1 MKKLLILVIVICM
14 VSCESTPKKNPD
26 STWVKKEFYDNGI
39 LKCEMQLKDSL
50 RHGVTKNFDSKGKLM
65 STVHFVNNIRE
76 GVARNYYPSGTI
88 NQEMVY
94 KNNKLEGEAKMYY
107 ESGKLYMVTQYLN
120 NKRHGVEQTYYE
132 SGSLKSQVEYYKGGA
147 GMGLKEFSVGGEE
160 VTKRPTIVIREKN
173 APFDGQLVLEIS
185 LSDKSRNVKF
195 FQDTLVQGK
204 YMFKYMNEIET
215 QGGVGRLVCY
225 KSGSIQMKKLNI
237 VAEVTT
243 KNRNKLILQRT
254 YNLVIN

>member
-1 MKKLLILVIVICM
+1 MKNLLILIIVICA

-26 STWVKKEFYDNGI
+26 GTWVKKEFYDNDV

-50 RHGVTKNFDSKGKLM
+50 RHGITKNFDRKGKLM
-65 STVHFVNNIRE
+65 STVHFVNNVRDGE
-76 GVARNYYPSGTI
+76 AKNYYPSGKI

-107 ESGKLYMVTQYLN
+107 ESGKLYMVTQYLD
-120 NKRHGVEQTYYE
+120 NKRHGMEQTYYE
-132 SGSLKSQVEYYKGGA
+132 SGGLKSQLEYYKGGA
-147 GMGLKEFSVGGEE
+147 GMGLKEFSASGEE
-160 VTKRPTIVIREKN
+160 ITKRPTIVVSEKN
-173 APFDGQLVLEIS
+173 SPFDGRMVLEIS

-195 FQDTLVQGK
+195 FQDTLVHGK
-204 YMFKYMNEIET
+204 YMYKYMNNIET
-215 QGGVGRLVCY
+215 HGGIGKITWY
-225 KSGSIQMKKLNI
+225 KSGVIQMKKLSI